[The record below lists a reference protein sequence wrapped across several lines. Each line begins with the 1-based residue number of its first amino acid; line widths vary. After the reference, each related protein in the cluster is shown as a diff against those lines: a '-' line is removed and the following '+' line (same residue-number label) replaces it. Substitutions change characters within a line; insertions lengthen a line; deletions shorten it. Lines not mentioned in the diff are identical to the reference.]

1 MIRVHTGSGEIFHQ
15 DKLISRPELKRL
27 YPFGEGTA
35 ASKQATF
42 ARKYGDITS
51 PSPVAR
57 KQFEDWQKGL
67 CAAPAKTAAPPVA
80 RATAR
85 VATRR
90 IGGCAVPY
98 SVEGRLYDSYQIRFE
113 IGAFDEFLRSGREVR
128 LLMDHDE
135 RQLLG
140 STTDGELR
148 LKTDYFGLHFEA
160 DIDKDL
166 ARLLVEREFRVSI
179 GDITIDKSVSMIG
192 GKNVESRTKC
202 DLREISFTKTPRFG
216 GTKVKFL

>member
-1 MIRVHTGSGEIFHQ
+1 MMMRGVPSMVT
-15 DKLISRPELKRL
+15 KVPN
-27 YPFGEGTA
+27 GTEW
-35 ASKQATF
+35 
-42 ARKYGDITS
+42 ITS
-51 PSPVAR
+51 FGRKHQLGTITTPVTTPAAR
-57 KQFEDWQKGL
+57 QEFEKWMKDL
-67 CAAPAKTAAPPVA
+67 RPAALVSAKTAAPPVA

-98 SVEGRLYDSYQIRFE
+98 GVEGRLYDSYLIRFE
-113 IGAFDEFLRSGREVR
+113 IGAFDAFLRSGREVR